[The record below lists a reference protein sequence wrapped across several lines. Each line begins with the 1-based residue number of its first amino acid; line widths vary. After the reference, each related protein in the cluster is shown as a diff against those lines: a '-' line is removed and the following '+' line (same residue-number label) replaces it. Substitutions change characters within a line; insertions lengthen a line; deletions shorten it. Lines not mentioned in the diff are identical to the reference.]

1 VKAAP
6 ARTAPAARTY
16 TLTETTK
23 PADEPATT
31 TRAKFESRAEC
42 ETARQKALADAATR
56 AQADSKTKVETL
68 PNGAA
73 MITPGHAPPT
83 VSAICSG

>member
-1 VKAAP
+1 VRAAP
-6 ARTAPAARTY
+6 APTAPATRIF
-16 TLTETTK
+16 TLTETTA
-23 PADEPATT
+23 PEGEPATT

-42 ETARQKALADAATR
+42 ETARQKALADAATH
-56 AQADSKTKVETL
+56 AQADSQTKVETL

-73 MITPGHAPPT
+73 MITPGHKPPT